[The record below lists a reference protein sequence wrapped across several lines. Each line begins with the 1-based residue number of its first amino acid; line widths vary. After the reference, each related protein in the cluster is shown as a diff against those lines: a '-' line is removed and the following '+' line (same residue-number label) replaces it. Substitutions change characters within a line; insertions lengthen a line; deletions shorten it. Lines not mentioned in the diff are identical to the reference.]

1 MASKGIDDDGDMMGR
16 NICVQK
22 IDKTPV
28 FKAETEI
35 VERKGMGHPDS
46 IADGIAEAVSRAL
59 CRLYIKK
66 YGEILHHNTDECEVV
81 GGQSAPK
88 FGGGA
93 MLEPAYILVC
103 GRAITSVSGE
113 RLPIM
118 STAIKATNDYLAKTC
133 RNLDVLSH
141 VMLDSK
147 IGQGSQ
153 DLTGLYCNKTLPAN
167 DTSFGVSFAPFT
179 DVERITLEAERFI
192 YNKLRDQFKEI
203 GEDVKVMSCRRGNRV
218 NVTVAM
224 AFVDRY
230 VKDPSHYISAK
241 REICSKI
248 HDHLCKLTDFE
259 LDVCLNTADN
269 EKKGIYYLT
278 VTGLSWENGDDGSV
292 GRGNRANGLITPYRP
307 MSLEATAGK
316 NPVTHVGKLY
326 NLLAIKI
333 ANDIS
338 KECGTDVYEA
348 NVRIVSQIGKC
359 IDQPQIASVELVLAP
374 GANYPKIKKESEA
387 ITDEWL
393 ANIHKIREMIIKD
406 EISVF

>member
-1 MASKGIDDDGDMMGR
+1 MVR
-16 NICVQK
+16 NIN
-22 IDKTPV
+22 IERIEKTPV
-28 FKAETEI
+28 FKGETEI

-46 IADGIAEAVSRAL
+46 IADGISESVSRAL

-66 YGEILHHNTDECEVV
+66 FGKILHHNTDECEVV

-103 GRAITSVSGE
+103 GRAITSVSDE

-118 STAIKATNDYLAKTC
+118 STAIRATNDYLAKTC

-147 IGQGSQ
+147 LGQGSQ
-153 DLTGLYCNKTLPAN
+153 DLTSLYCHDGYPAN

-179 DVERITLEAERFI
+179 DVERMTLEAEHYI
-192 YNKLRDQFKEI
+192 YNKLRDRYKAI
-203 GEDVKVMSCRRGNRV
+203 GEDVKVMSCRHGNDV
-218 NVTVAM
+218 TATVAM
-224 AFVDRY
+224 AFVDKY
-230 VKDPSHYISAK
+230 IDDASHYISVK
-241 REICSKI
+241 EEIREKI
-248 HDHLCKLTDFE
+248 NDFLCKMTD
-259 LDVCLNTADN
+259 LNVNVCMNTADN

-338 KECGTDVYEA
+338 KECGPDVYEA
-348 NVRIVSQIGKC
+348 NVRIVSQIGKP
-359 IDQPQIASVELVLAP
+359 IDQPQIASVELVLAS
-374 GANYPKIKKESEA
+374 GANYPKIKKECVG
-387 ITDEWL
+387 ITDQWL
-393 ANIHKIREMIIKD
+393 ASIDKIRQMIIKD